1 MPVDFI
7 ILGFSILVAIGI
19 LLHHPSKTLGLPSL
33 LIFMGV
39 GLVFGNGE
47 FGFVYDDLQLT
58 SLIGTI
64 ALNTIVFVGGLNTP
78 IKSIHFAWK
87 EGGVLSTAGV
97 IFTTIIFGF
106 ILNAIL
112 DFNLIT
118 CMLFAAVVS
127 STDAAAVFTILES
140 KKLQLKH
147 GTGTILEFESATN
160 DPVALLMVVMLTDFI
175 INSANGTPTAVS
187 VLSDLAQQI
196 GVGAVIGL
204 VMGKMAVWA
213 LNRIK
218 LPEFGLIPVFILATF
233 AITVSSTGIL
243 GGNELIAVYIT
254 GVIVGN
260 YLKKGAE
267 VSKHF
272 FNGISWLAQSLMFI
286 ILGLQIFP
294 QQLMPVFVVSLLPAI
309 LLILVARPLAVQ
321 LCYLP
326 FKQANWRKR
335 LFVSMIGLKGAT
347 PIVFALIPAAAGVEG
362 SREMIHMV
370 FFIVLI
376 SVIVQGAAIKPL
388 ANKLGLKLPPKQHV
402 ADSESTLPKR

>member
-1 MPVDFI
+1 MPPDII
-7 ILGFSILVAIGI
+7 ILGISILIAIGI

-58 SLIGTI
+58 SVIGTL

-78 IKSIHFAWK
+78 MKHIKFSWK
-87 EGGVLSTAGV
+87 EGGMLSTAGV

-106 ILNAIL
+106 ILNALL

-127 STDAAAVFTILES
+127 STDAAAVFSILES
-140 KKLQLKH
+140 KKLKLKH

-175 INSANGTPTAVS
+175 INSANGAPTALS
-187 VLSDLAQQI
+187 VLSSLGQQI
-196 GVGAVIGL
+196 GVGAVVGL
-204 VMGKMAVWA
+204 IMGKLAVWA
-213 LNRIK
+213 LNNIK
-218 LPEFGLIPVFILATF
+218 LPEFGLIPVFILASF
-233 AITVSSTGIL
+233 AITVSSTEIL
-243 GGNELIAVYIT
+243 GGNELIAVYIA
-254 GVIVGN
+254 GVIIGN

-294 QQLMPVFVVSLLPAI
+294 QQLMPVFIASLLPAI
-309 LLILVARPLAVQ
+309 LLIVVARPLAVQ

-376 SVIVQGAAIKPL
+376 SVIVQGAAIEPL
-388 ANKLGLKLPPKQHV
+388 ANKLGLKLQPKKP
-402 ADSESTLPKR
+402 DL

>member
-1 MPVDFI
+1 MPQDI
-7 ILGFSILVAIGI
+7 IVLGISILIAVGI

-39 GLVFGNGE
+39 GLAFGNGE

-58 SLIGTI
+58 SLIGTL

-78 IKSIHFAWK
+78 MKNIRFAWK
-87 EGGVLSTAGV
+87 EGGMLSTMGV
-97 IFTTIIFGF
+97 ILTTIIFGF
-106 ILNAIL
+106 ILNVLL

-127 STDAAAVFTILES
+127 STDAAAVFSILES
-140 KKLQLKH
+140 KKLKLKQ

-160 DPVALLMVVMLTDFI
+160 DPIALLMVIMLTDYI
-175 INSANGTPTAVS
+175 INSANGTPTA
-187 VLSDLAQQI
+187 LSIISSLGQQI
-196 GVGAVIGL
+196 GVGAVIGII
-204 VMGKMAVWA
+204 MGKLSVWA
-213 LNRIK
+213 LNNIK
-218 LPEFGLIPVFILATF
+218 LPEFGLIPVFILAAF
-233 AITVSSTGIL
+233 AITVSSTEIL
-243 GGNELIAVYIT
+243 GGNELIAVYIA
-254 GVIVGN
+254 GVIIGN

-294 QQLMPVFVVSLLPAI
+294 QQLLPVFTLSLLPAI
-309 LLILVARPLAVQ
+309 LLIVVARPLAVQ

-326 FKQANWRKR
+326 FTQATWRKR

-376 SVIVQGAAIKPL
+376 SVIVQGSAIEPL
-388 ANKLGLKLPPKQHV
+388 ANKLRLNLKPKKP
-402 ADSESTLPKR
+402 D